1 MSKAAV
7 LQVEDLRAYFRT
19 RHFGVRRE
27 VRAVDGVTFEIRA
40 DEIYGLAGESSSGK
54 TTLVKTIAGLVKPPL
69 QFVGG
74 LARFSFLPGVD
85 ALATA
90 SPEIVQT
97 IRWSKLSYIMQG
109 SMNVLNPLRRIRSTF
124 DDFAREHLAGS
135 AAAFERVVISHL
147 GKVRLDSSVLDAFP
161 HELSGGMR
169 QRVTIALATVCNPQF
184 VIADEP
190 TTALDVV
197 VQREVLGMIRQL
209 QQDIGAS
216 VLFVTHDIGVH
227 AALTDRLGIMYA
239 GRLVEEAPT
248 AELLRAPQHPYT
260 RHLIAS
266 LPRIGSAEQR
276 HSLQGTPP
284 NLAEPPTGCRFH
296 PRCPIA
302 MEICR
307 SVVPELQRSGA
318 DHRVAC
324 HAEGGRP

>member
-1 MSKAAV
+1 MNRAAV

-19 RHFGVRRE
+19 ARFGVKRE

-54 TTLVKTIAGLVKPPL
+54 TTLVKTIAGLVRPPL

-74 LARFSFLPGVD
+74 AARFSFLPGVD

-90 SPEIVQT
+90 APELIQT
-97 IRWSKLSYIMQG
+97 IRWSKLAYIMQG
-109 SMNVLNPLRRIRSTF
+109 SMNVLNPLRRIRNTF
-124 DDFAREHLAGS
+124 DDFARNHLAGS
-135 AAAFERVVISHL
+135 AGDFERVVISHL
-147 GKVRLDSSVLDAFP
+147 GKVLLDPSVLDAYP

-169 QRVTIALATVCNPQF
+169 QRVTIALATICNPKF
-184 VIADEP
+184 IIADEP

-197 VQREVLGMIRQL
+197 VQREVLGMIHNL
-209 QQDIGAS
+209 QQEIGAS

-248 AELLRAPQHPYT
+248 AELRGAPQHPYT

-266 LPRIGSAEQR
+266 LPRIGSEQR
-276 HSLQGTPP
+276 RGSLQGTPP

-302 MEICR
+302 MEVCR
-307 SVVPELQRSGA
+307 SVAPELRRSG
-318 DHRVAC
+318 DNHRVAC
-324 HAEGGRP
+324 HAEVKP